1 MACAVVGLGVV
12 AGSATADPS
21 VSSKQRQAQEVLAQ
35 IQEIQGRVERASNA
49 YYSATVKLRQIDG
62 DLRLNTTRLGV
73 ARQSLGVAQTRVAA
87 RLRALYMSGSR
98 GGTVEILLGAQNLD
112 DLLNRLE
119 TAKRVSR
126 QDTQVLRQVRAF
138 RREVE
143 QRQAALR
150 DARASQSSLV
160 AERAA
165 QKRSIEGQLSEQ
177 QRLYNSIKDEI
188 ARLKAAELR
197 RQALLAAQARARY
210 LRQIQA
216 QRQQALQAAVSESAV
231 QDISAVPGGLDAV
244 PPAPP
249 SRYGG
254 VVGIALQYL
263 GTPYVWGASG
273 PGAFDCSGF
282 TSYVFAQV
290 GVSLPHNA
298 AAQYGYGVPVSR
310 DDLQPGDL
318 VFFDGLGHVGIYIG
332 GGQFVHAPHT
342 GDVVKISSVYD
353 SWYAAT
359 WVGARRL

>member
-1 MACAVVGLGVV
+1 MV

-21 VSSKQRQAQEVLAQ
+21 VSSKQAQAQAVLAQ
-35 IQEIQGRVERASNA
+35 IQEIQGQVERASNA
-49 YYSATVKLRQIDG
+49 YYGATVQLHQIDG
-62 DLRLNTTRLGV
+62 DLRLNTGRLDV
-73 ARQSLGVAQTRVAA
+73 ARQSLGAAQARVES
-87 RLRALYMSGSR
+87 RLRALYRSGSG

-112 DLLNRLE
+112 DLLNRLDA
-119 TAKRVSR
+119 AKRVSS
-126 QDTQVLRQVRAF
+126 QDTQVLRQVRSF

-143 QRQAALR
+143 RRQLTLK
-150 DARASQSSLV
+150 DARAAQSRLV

-165 QKRSIEGQLSEQ
+165 QKRSIEGQLAEQ
-177 QRLYNSIKDEI
+177 QRLYGSIKDEI
-188 ARLKAAELR
+188 AKLRAAEAR
-197 RQALLAAQARARY
+197 RQAQLAAQARQHY
-210 LRQIQA
+210 LDQLRA
-216 QRQQALQAAVSESAV
+216 QRQQPSQASAAGTAI
-231 QDISAVPGGLDAV
+231 DTSDPLGGFVPDTG
-244 PPAPP
+244 PAPP
-249 SRYGG
+249 PSQYGG

-298 AAQYGYGVPVSR
+298 AAQYGYGTPVGR
-310 DDLQPGDL
+310 DQLEPGDL

-342 GDVVKISSVYD
+342 GEVVKISSLYD
-353 SWYAAT
+353 SWYTAT